1 MMNSLSVAQLPVGYN
16 GLSLEQLRARA
27 RRHVDEVC
35 QNIISNL
42 IQERMSIPS
51 GTFMQVIW
59 KWKCAEGSEGGG
71 VRWTKDSLDF
81 FSHEA
86 FPFFIFLSYNSLC
99 IILSFRPFNY
109 SIMTPKPR
117 TCKPSSV
124 LPKWWNTNRIP
135 SNLSAPTSTIFGRLL

>member
-86 FPFFIFLSYNSLC
+86 FLFLYSCTFSYDS
-99 IILSFRPFNY
+99 IIHD
-109 SIMTPKPR
+109 I
-117 TCKPSSV
+117 
-124 LPKWWNTNRIP
+124 I
-135 SNLSAPTSTIFGRLL
+135 